1 MTSQL
6 TPIQLVQGDI
16 TQQTTDAIVNAANCR
31 LSGGGG
37 VDGAI
42 HRFGGPTI
50 KQETQRHY
58 PQGCQT
64 GSAVIT
70 TAGHLSTKYVIH
82 AVGPI
87 WTDGYHCEPE
97 LLRSAYRTSL
107 ALATTHDF
115 QSIAFPAISTGAY
128 GYPLQPAA
136 HIALET
142 CLNFKIRNDVPLSIR
157 FVLYNIGISKTF
169 ETALAQ
175 CT

>member
-1 MTSQL
+1 MNLQL
-6 TPIQLVQGDI
+6 TPLQLVRGDI
-16 TQQTTDAIVNAANCR
+16 TQQTTDAIVNAANR
-31 LSGGGG
+31 LLSGGGG

-42 HRFGGPTI
+42 HRVGSPAI
-50 KQETQRHY
+50 MQETQRHY

-70 TAGHLSTKYVIH
+70 TAGDLSIKYVIH

-87 WTDGYHCEPE
+87 WTDGHHHEPE
-97 LLRSAYRTSL
+97 LLHSAYRTSL
-107 ALATTHDF
+107 ALATTHGC
-115 QSIAFPAISTGAY
+115 QSISFPAISTGAY

-142 CLNFKIRNDVPLSIR
+142 CLDFRIRNNYPLSIR
-157 FVLYNIGISKTF
+157 FVLYDIGTLKTF
-169 ETALAQ
+169 EIALAQ

>member
-16 TQQTTDAIVNAANCR
+16 TQQTTDAIVNAANRR

-42 HRFGGPTI
+42 RRVGGPTI

-87 WTDGYHCEPE
+87 
-97 LLRSAYRTSL
+97 
-107 ALATTHDF
+107 
-115 QSIAFPAISTGAY
+115 
-128 GYPLQPAA
+128 
-136 HIALET
+136 
-142 CLNFKIRNDVPLSIR
+142 
-157 FVLYNIGISKTF
+157 
-169 ETALAQ
+169 
-175 CT
+175 